1 MFLLSFLV
9 CPVSYMCVFS
19 PSSLS
24 RALITVQKT
33 CCFSVRPFLSTVF
46 LMETLNSTFI
56 DTSTAITCLFIFH
69 NIHPFNLLSTVTPW
83 NRQQCWFHMLPF
95 TPPVATLSLRIN
107 IGFEI
112 IAITL
117 SLCLFKLYWFF
128 FRWFFVYSILDYW
141 HKISYL
147 NTHFV
152 IASCHRI
159 RCFGVVPCTFSFYKF
174 SCLVLCFSSALSDE
188 TIHFILFRSLH
199 LILITISNGFGAIF
213 IIYFPQTDS
222 YTFWQENTIF
232 FVLCA

>member
-117 SLCLFKLYWFF
+117 SLCLFKLYCFF
-128 FRWFFVYSILDYW
+128 FVD
-141 HKISYL
+141 
-147 NTHFV
+147 
-152 IASCHRI
+152 
-159 RCFGVVPCTFSFYKF
+159 FSFIRY
-174 SCLVLCFSSALSDE
+174 
-188 TIHFILFRSLH
+188 
-199 LILITISNGFGAIF
+199 
-213 IIYFPQTDS
+213 
-222 YTFWQENTIF
+222 
-232 FVLCA
+232 